1 MSQSVT
7 RSDRATLVIAHRV
20 NAGEESQY
28 EDWLNRMA
36 VCEAQAPGFIGREV
50 IFPIADGQD
59 WYTSVI
65 KFDSPE
71 TLAAWT
77 VSPNCRQMVA
87 EAESMSAQVL
97 RSGAQPQSDGLF
109 LLGSDEQAPE
119 PATWKVALI
128 VLIGLYP
135 SIFAI
140 SWLFTFRIEVPF
152 ALRLLIG
159 NILAV
164 SVVSF
169 VTTPIARR
177 IFRNWL
183 RARRDAVVTNVV
195 GALVIGLSV
204 LCMLGVFLLVPSP

>member
-1 MSQSVT
+1 
-7 RSDRATLVIAHRV
+7 
-20 NAGEESQY
+20 
-28 EDWLNRMA
+28 
-36 VCEAQAPGFIGREV
+36 
-50 IFPIADGQD
+50 
-59 WYTSVI
+59 
-65 KFDSPE
+65 
-71 TLAAWT
+71 
-77 VSPNCRQMVA
+77 
-87 EAESMSAQVL
+87 MSAQVL

-109 LLGSDEQAPE
+109 LLGSDEQTPE

-183 RARRDAVVTNVV
+183 SARRDAVVTNVV

-204 LCMLGVFLLVPSP
+204 LCMLGAFLLVPSP